1 MPFYESGK
9 IVLNRN
15 ESECFRKQLKAPDP
29 VAATRRDA
37 FLQEIDRMLSIEET
51 EEGVILSPVVPEK
64 SVFTDI
70 YSPCSRECSLPYRGI
85 ARLKPIEYFPL
96 HSERWSGKRDF
107 YSEQCPATL
116 SYHEAEFQDCA

>member
-29 VAATRRDA
+29 VAATRR
-37 FLQEIDRMLSIEET
+37 
-51 EEGVILSPVVPEK
+51 
-64 SVFTDI
+64 
-70 YSPCSRECSLPYRGI
+70 
-85 ARLKPIEYFPL
+85 LKPIEYFPL

-107 YSEQCPATL
+107 YSEQCPANL